1 MTLNK
6 TCQALLAVGVLVASP
21 WASARFAVEPH
32 WAGAQLGLA
41 NVNAKGGDLD
51 VGEAFTLEV
60 GRWFTNNFGVEMGV
74 SALRDAKEEGSDNRG
89 TYELNL
95 ESEETYVG
103 PRISTNHFDTFRV
116 FGSGGVLY
124 SRVNIEV
131 KEEFFNLKPG
141 GSASDRDEGIGYY
154 LSGGISF
161 ALPGRVDLNAVLRYR
176 QRLDVLET
184 YAGDVD
190 LSDTSLNIGAAFR
203 F

>member
-6 TCQALLAVGVLVASP
+6 ICQTLLAASVLMASP

-41 NVNAKGGDLD
+41 DVDVEGGDLD
-51 VGEAFTLEV
+51 VSEAYTLEM
-60 GRWFTNNFGVEMGV
+60 GRWFTHNFGLEMGV
-74 SALRDAKEEGSDNRG
+74 SALRDGKEEGEDNRG
-89 TYELNL
+89 SYEVKL
-95 ESEETYVG
+95 ESEETYIG
-103 PRISTNHFDTFRV
+103 PRISTDHFDTFRV
-116 FGSGGVLY
+116 FASGGVLY

-131 KEEFFNLKPG
+131 EEEFYGLKPG
-141 GSASDRDEGIGYY
+141 GRASDRDESVGYY

-176 QRLDVLET
+176 QRPGVLET
-184 YAGDVD
+184 YSGEVDVN
-190 LSDTSLNIGAAFR
+190 DTSLNIGAAFR

>member
-1 MTLNK
+1 MTPNK
-6 TCQALLAVGVLVASP
+6 ICQALLAVGVLVASP

-32 WAGAQLGLA
+32 WAGVQLGLA
-41 NVNAKGGDLD
+41 HVNPKGGDLD
-51 VGEAFTLEV
+51 VGEAITIEV
-60 GRWFTNNFGVEMGV
+60 GRWFTNNFGLEMGV
-74 SALRDAKEEGSDNRG
+74 SALRDAKEEHSDNRG

-95 ESEETYVG
+95 ESEDTYIG

-131 KEEFFNLKPG
+131 KEEFFDLKPG

-154 LSGGISF
+154 LSGGISI
-161 ALPGRVDLNAVLRYR
+161 ALPGRVDLTAAVRYR
-176 QRLDVLET
+176 QRLDVLQT

-190 LSDTSLNIGAAFR
+190 IDDTSINIGAAFR